1 MIARSSFSLLQCIL
15 LLSLLSLHFSL
26 SMQSSNSKKSSPPS
40 KSKLFTRLVAKKT
53 PISSSSSPP
62 SSLKGSAAAD
72 SSSKEL
78 FAAKLRE
85 WRALKEEGL
94 LTTVNLA
101 TEEAVEELDAKV
113 LSRRGAVRAV
123 GGLRELDEESV
134 ARMAVEL
141 GLARNESTVRSEF
154 NKTLSAL
161 SSKTS
166 SIDTSSFS
174 SPVAIYALFNEMKD
188 KKALD
193 AKLAEEILLLLS
205 RSKSP
210 PSSYVLTALKQYIVW
225 VEEKKLL
232 EGGTHPSPSFL
243 LDFINSCASSGSYS
257 SSFFF

>member
-26 SMQSSNSKKSSPPS
+26 SMQSKKSSPPS

-113 LSRRGAVRAV
+113 LSRRGAAG

-166 SIDTSSFS
+166 SIDTSS

-232 EGGTHPSPSFL
+232 EGGTYPSPSFL

>member
-62 SSLKGSAAAD
+62 SSLKGSASAD
-72 SSSKEL
+72 SPSKEL

-113 LSRRGAVRAV
+113 LSRRGSAGTVG

-166 SIDTSSFS
+166 SIDTSS

-232 EGGTHPSPSFL
+232 EGGTHPSPTFP